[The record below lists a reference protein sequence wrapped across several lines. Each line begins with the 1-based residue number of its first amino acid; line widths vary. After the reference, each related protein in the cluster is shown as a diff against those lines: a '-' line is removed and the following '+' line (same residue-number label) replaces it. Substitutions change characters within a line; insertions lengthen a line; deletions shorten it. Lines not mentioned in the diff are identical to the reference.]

1 MPDSI
6 LANQGILFILLS
18 VFYEDEI
25 DAKCFQSLFYSSTSS
40 DGDRRRSHPN
50 QARFCRQL
58 WELCRTEISASR
70 DIATAIARSSEEV
83 ERLKVCLQ
91 EFVGGYAPVPITL
104 SGFGAFPPGVI
115 YVDVVKTPELMALQS
130 GLAAY
135 LEANVA
141 WVDPRNRSRPFS
153 PHMTVAFRD
162 LKREAFQRAWSEFE
176 DRSLY
181 FEFTASYLT
190 LLSHNGQ
197 RWEIETEFPLHL

>member
-1 MPDSI
+1 MQNASNLYFIALLPPMEIAEEVTQIKRDF
-6 LANQGILFILLS
+6 ANNHGSCAALKSPPHVTLQPPF
-18 VFYEDEI
+18 E
-25 DAKCFQSLFYSSTSS
+25 
-40 DGDRRRSHPN
+40 RSN
-50 QARFCRQL
+50 
-58 WELCRTEISASR
+58 
-70 DIATAIARSSEEV
+70 EEV
-83 ERLKVCLQ
+83 ELLKVCLQ

-104 SGFGAFPPGVI
+104 SGFGAFPPRVI